1 MADDFIV
8 GIIECS
14 KCKDPLSFRVTRDVN
29 EHPNSD
35 EWFSEVAVKSLRQN
49 KIRKTGVQ
57 VMCDSCG
64 NVLGKEVNEIG
75 KPALELR
82 PGSLVFDKL

>member
-8 GIIECS
+8 GIVECA

-29 EHPNSD
+29 DHPNVNA
-35 EWFSEVAVKSLRQN
+35 WMAEVAVKSLRQN

-57 VMCDSCG
+57 VMCDHCG
-64 NVLGKEVNEIG
+64 NVLGKEVHESG